1 MTTAIR
7 IFSLWFFP
15 VRAFRK
21 GQGLGWGGIDVGIC
35 VGVSVRVCVTAAS
48 SSRWFG
54 IGGSVSG
61 HSNFGE
67 GWRGRSSLGWL
78 HSPVFWGGGLAPPA
92 SLGRSGGAK
101 PLRLNLFVAV
111 FIGRFSFF
119 GLPLPCWRSGTES
132 SESSFFTFGANL
144 PFRQNQSWS
153 SSRFAKSG

>member
-1 MTTAIR
+1 MDVFCFSLPALIKTKKQKSKRKKNKKKQGCCNPLTTAIR

-78 HSPVFWGGGLAPPA
+78 HSPVFWGGGWEGEPPQ
-92 SLGRSGGAK
+92 LPWVGLEERS
-101 PLRLNLFVAV
+101 P
-111 FIGRFSFF
+111 
-119 GLPLPCWRSGTES
+119 SG
-132 SESSFFTFGANL
+132 
-144 PFRQNQSWS
+144 
-153 SSRFAKSG
+153 

>member
-67 GWRGRSSLGWL
+67 GVAGAKQSGVASLPSVL
-78 HSPVFWGGGLAPPA
+78 GGGWEGEPPQ
-92 SLGRSGGAK
+92 LPWVGLEERS
-101 PLRLNLFVAV
+101 P
-111 FIGRFSFF
+111 
-119 GLPLPCWRSGTES
+119 SG
-132 SESSFFTFGANL
+132 
-144 PFRQNQSWS
+144 
-153 SSRFAKSG
+153 